1 MLVLLPTC
9 QTCCKNETSMY
20 ESRNIRYFYAPFF
33 FLISP
38 FILLGF
44 GNGGQGKRHSWSAI
58 LNRISIL
65 ILRGLKKIPIPRR
78 QQRIPFAGDP
88 LRSKLPLG
96 RQQTFESPADSPL
109 LITQRGPSN
118 FIEGLTPDI
127 FLEKQVRGRWS
138 DKRSR

>member
-1 MLVLLPTC
+1 MLH
-9 QTCCKNETSMY
+9 
-20 ESRNIRYFYAPFF
+20 FF
-33 FLISP
+33 FNFSIHSA
-38 FILLGF
+38 GVWEWRT
-44 GNGGQGKRHSWSAI
+44 GKEAFLVSH
-58 LNRISIL
+58 LEQKVSIL

-78 QQRIPFAGDP
+78 QQRDKNYPFGDP
-88 LRSKLPLG
+88 LRGKLPLG

-127 FLEKQVRGRWS
+127 FLEKQVRGRRS